1 MVYVED
7 SRFYNMSSYSCQVE
21 DAYSREFAISIR
33 VGARSGNSILL
44 LLHVDTIFIW
54 AGPPRWFA
62 IHVLGPMGR
71 PVILY
76 HAFHRTRRPLL
87 LLGSLLSLSFF
98 RRPLDRR
105 ALQGFVTKAL
115 GHPRGRI
122 TPPNHNTRVDSCWII
137 IRKVKRSFIKRSD
150 QCRS

>member
-54 AGPPRWFA
+54 AGPPR
-62 IHVLGPMGR
+62 
-71 PVILY
+71 
-76 HAFHRTRRPLL
+76 
-87 LLGSLLSLSFF
+87 
-98 RRPLDRR
+98 
-105 ALQGFVTKAL
+105 
-115 GHPRGRI
+115 
-122 TPPNHNTRVDSCWII
+122 
-137 IRKVKRSFIKRSD
+137 
-150 QCRS
+150 